1 VLRKR
6 KTDKNKVS
14 LSHARSILQEKDVK
28 EKLQACLVRGSG
40 SGHDKMD
47 VKIPKLLRVEC
58 KNTLKKSY
66 KLNLEDLTKMY
77 KSVKVD
83 EVPFMQ
89 IDFIDD
95 DSNTL
100 GRFIVTGYEV
110 LERYVED
117 HAR

>member
-1 VLRKR
+1 MLRLK
-6 KTDKNKVS
+6 KNDKNKVS
-14 LSHARSILQEKDVK
+14 LSHARSSLQEKDLK

-40 SGHDKMD
+40 SGKDKMD

-66 KLNLEDLTKMY
+66 SIKLDDMQKMY
-77 KSVKVD
+77 NSVKD
-83 EVPFMQ
+83 GEVPFMQ
-89 IDFIDD
+89 IDFIDKE
-95 DSNTL
+95 SRTL

-117 HAR
+117 NA